1 MLVSLPSLG
10 WSGGSVWSLLLCF
23 ALPAALLYCVCLLL
37 LWRCRCRLRLLSVH
51 CLPGSHDWSDSWLL
65 ARWLAVAALYA
76 PFVLLP
82 VAVLAVCFVLLAA
95 LPALFASC
103 LIALLLLCAA
113 AGALLCYCE
122 ARRWQSDALTTR
134 SLRAVYALSA
144 CVALSVPPLRLGS
157 SFVGWSCLFVSCN
170 AILVLRLV
178 YKVRP
183 NLSEQSAAAPVPAG
197 RCYARHRAAA
207 AAATGGEGDEWQC
220 NRSRLVPC
228 HAPHRSSQH
237 STPSTDVCF
246 CCCAFACDC
255 SVWRGLC
262 CV

>member
-1 MLVSLPSLG
+1 M
-10 WSGGSVWSLLLCF
+10 WSLLLCF

-183 NLSEQSAAAPVPAG
+183 NLSEQSAAALSLPA
-197 RCYARHRAAA
+197 AVTRAIEQQQLLLQEEKATSGS
-207 AAATGGEGDEWQC
+207 ATGRGSY
-220 NRSRLVPC
+220 RATLHTVPL
-228 HAPHRSSQH
+228 
-237 STPSTDVCF
+237 STPRLPLMFVSVAVPSLATALCGVG
-246 CCCAFACDC
+246 CA
-255 SVWRGLC
+255 V
-262 CV
+262 